1 MLKRF
6 IKPQII
12 KRFCH
17 HNVETNYSKMLDKL
31 DNIQIKSNL
40 TAVKVTNLE
49 EKLVA
54 IENVL
59 IYNYFF
65 TVLIIPW
72 AIFWTR

>member
-6 IKPQII
+6 IKPQTI

-17 HNVETNYSKMLDKL
+17 HSTETKFGRVIDIL
-31 DNIQIKSNL
+31 DNIQTKSNL
-40 TAVKVTNLE
+40 TAVKVTKLE

-54 IENVL
+54 MENVL
-59 IYNYFF
+59 ALNYFF

>member
-1 MLKRF
+1 MLSRF

-17 HNVETNYSKMLDKL
+17 HSAETNYGRMIDKL

-40 TAVKVTNLE
+40 TALKATKLE

-54 IENVL
+54 VENML

-65 TVLIIPW
+65 TVLIIPF
-72 AIFWTR
+72 AIFSTR

>member
-1 MLKRF
+1 MLTR
-6 IKPQII
+6 IINPQII

-17 HNVETNYSKMLDKL
+17 HSTETKFGKMLDKL
-31 DNIQIKSNL
+31 DNIQTKSNL
-40 TAVKVTNLE
+40 TAFKVTKLE

-54 IENVL
+54 MENV
-59 IYNYFF
+59 IACNYFF

>member
-1 MLKRF
+1 MLSRF
-6 IKPQII
+6 IKPKII

-17 HNVETNYSKMLDKL
+17 HSAETNYSRMLDKL

-40 TAVKVTNLE
+40 TAVKVTKLE

-54 IENVL
+54 VENVL
-59 IYNYFF
+59 MYNYFF